1 MQSLQEIKKWIDQS
15 VLCWLAT
22 SSEDGEPNVSPKE
35 VFTLYQDKFILV
47 ANIASPNTVRNIKCN
62 PKVCISFID
71 IFVQKGMQIKGEAEI
86 VDGSAK
92 DYSKM
97 EISLLALTKERF
109 PFRSITKIEIQKTK
123 PIIAPSYLLFPE
135 TTEKEQINSA
145 LHTYRVK
152 K

>member
-22 SSEDGEPNVSPKE
+22 SSDNGEPNVSPKE
-35 VFTLYQDKFILV
+35 VFTLYKDKFILV

-97 EISLLALTKERF
+97 EISLLALTKGKF
-109 PFRSITKIEIQKTK
+109 PFRSITKIEIQKIK

-145 LHTYRVK
+145 LHTYGVK